1 MSKNTK
7 IFPIIAAKNLSNLSG
22 NVTILNAKPFIL
34 PKFRGKV
41 YYVRCNGKPL
51 TQVHFTVAK
60 EGTLKFSPLKLVI
73 P

>member
-1 MSKNTK
+1 MSKNTE
-7 IFPIIAAKNLSNLSG
+7 IFTIIAAKKLSNLSG

-34 PKFRGKV
+34 PKFKEKV
-41 YYVRCNGKPL
+41 YYVRCNGEPL
-51 TQVHFTVAK
+51 AQVYFTVAK